1 MNSWSSAEPF
11 VVLIYVVP
19 VVAIIGTAGVAW
31 TWAHSMSESWW
42 VPPLAAAL
50 GVAGGYVGLSVA
62 VGEHLIPLSPSQSF
76 TTAWLLLFAMIFT
89 TALRQRSSELSSYVL
104 LALLGFFL
112 AGGKVS
118 HALVAAGGVAA
129 TTALN
134 LVLQTGQRWRTV
146 KLAAASA
153 SGVLAGFV
161 VVIAGG
167 DGNGF
172 RLGPSAFWNSI
183 TLGSLPTEPLPLGL
197 LSVALAAVAVLLS
210 ISARWVGLVGWIGPT
225 RRIEPEAVF
234 AAGAL
239 GTGLLALFLTSQGGV
254 SQLYF
259 AVSASAIVSVVS
271 VVGLG
276 HIISDS
282 GLRLQRPLS
291 WQRLGVLVVVPM
303 AAAAAGFI
311 TNVFGRWVRS
321 RAGVDVG
328 LMLAGPVVVWA
339 VCLVAAWRLVRRNWF
354 TPQTKI
360 ATLGLAGMLLAV
372 SSVPATELITW
383 SELVRSSGASIT
395 VDTPLAMS
403 RDHMEAASWLRQ
415 NSDTQDI
422 VVTNR
427 LCSSLDDEA
436 PDCDSRWFLTSAVS
450 HRRMLIEGYDYGVG
464 LGILPDWAKE
474 RIEISKRFTQNPS
487 DADRNELLDRGV
499 RWVWIDRNEAAGR
512 IWEDSEELAYRN
524 DDVLIVRIGLPK

>member
-1 MNSWSSAEPF
+1 M
-11 VVLIYVVP
+11 
-19 VVAIIGTAGVAW
+19 
-31 TWAHSMSESWW
+31 
-42 VPPLAAAL
+42 
-50 GVAGGYVGLSVA
+50 
-62 VGEHLIPLSPSQSF
+62 
-76 TTAWLLLFAMIFT
+76 
-89 TALRQRSSELSSYVL
+89 
-104 LALLGFFL
+104 
-112 AGGKVS
+112 
-118 HALVAAGGVAA
+118 
-129 TTALN
+129 
-134 LVLQTGQRWRTV
+134 
-146 KLAAASA
+146 
-153 SGVLAGFV
+153 
-161 VVIAGG
+161 
-167 DGNGF
+167 
-172 RLGPSAFWNSI
+172 
-183 TLGSLPTEPLPLGL
+183 
-197 LSVALAAVAVLLS
+197 
-210 ISARWVGLVGWIGPT
+210 
-225 RRIEPEAVF
+225 F

-328 LMLAGPVVVWA
+328 LMLAGAVVVWA

-383 SELVRSSGASIT
+383 SELVRSSAASIT

-403 RDHMEAASWLRQ
+403 RDHIEAASWLRQ

-464 LGILPDWAKE
+464 TENLPDWALE
-474 RIEISKRFTQNPS
+474 RIGISWRFTQEPNDV
-487 DADRNELLDRGV
+487 DANDLYNRGV
-499 RWVWIDRNEAAGR
+499 RWVWIDRNASSSSAL
-512 IWEDSEELAYRN
+512 EESPDIAYRN
-524 DDVLIVRIGLPK
+524 DDVLITRLGN